1 MNIGREENYTGAA
14 FGHDLRGWLTFMHFQ
29 RFMVKAQISKQKAN
43 IAGKRNPWI
52 HASKG
57 HVQAKSYRFIF
68 SVNLSK
74 ILAI

>member
-1 MNIGREENYTGAA
+1 MSIGREENYTGAA

-43 IAGKRNPWI
+43 IAEKRNPWI

-57 HVQAKSYRFIF
+57 YVQAKSYRFILLYKYTKF
-68 SVNLSK
+68 LPE
-74 ILAI
+74 